1 VQVQVPVDVGVQMK
15 SRSASEVHRSVQ
27 SMRSYAFP
35 PAPYA
40 ANSNKQ
46 TSAAPPTA
54 TGRIAADITAG
65 SRRTFPIL
73 HTGPGDAPPPKK
85 NCPFPWG
92 SRIRAL
98 NKHMVRWAT
107 RVHTPNCISIGSSVL
122 AQLIL
127 CPTDTYKVG
136 QKGGTNSCPKFCRI
150 LTDLQIFFTGRIPG
164 KFAVNSLLKIPPLI
178 AHVPR
183 YLVNH

>member
-1 VQVQVPVDVGVQMK
+1 MQVQVPVDVGVQMK

-73 HTGPGDAPPPKK
+73 HTGPGDAPPKK

-98 NKHMVRWAT
+98 NKYMVRWAT

-136 QKGGTNSCPKFCRI
+136 QKGGGHKLVSKILSNLNRFANLFHWKNSR
-150 LTDLQIFFTGRIPG
+150 
-164 KFAVNSLLKIPPLI
+164 
-178 AHVPR
+178 
-183 YLVNH
+183 